1 MSSSS
6 PTTALALFSG
16 GLDSLLACRIVAA
29 QGIRV
34 QALKFVTPFFG
45 YDLLAREED
54 HILEVKEKYDIDVQL
69 IDVTEP
75 YLELLRAPVHGF
87 GKHFNPCVDCKI
99 FLLSRARQ
107 MMDRFKASFL
117 ITGEVIGQRPMSQR
131 RDTLFLIQRESGC
144 KEILVRPLCARNLPP
159 TGPELAGLIDRNR
172 LLGFS
177 GRGRSAQMQLAADLG
192 ISDYPSPAGGC
203 TLTDPVLGERIKR
216 YYQSND
222 TIRAED
228 IRLLLVGRQFV
239 LPRGGWLALGRNQA
253 ENRQVEKLQH
263 DGDIIL
269 RCLDRPGPT
278 GLLRRSGGREDLD
291 TAAGIMARYAKK
303 EPDLP
308 LKTRVEATTPGRT
321 ITLAG
326 LPLTDGELLSLRR

>member
-6 PTTALALFSG
+6 TTALALFSG
-16 GLDSLLACRIVAA
+16 GLDSLLACRTVAA

-45 YDLLAREED
+45 YDLLAREKE
-54 HILEVKEKYDIDVQL
+54 HILEVKEKYGIDLQL
-69 IDVTEP
+69 VDVTEP
-75 YLELLRAPVHGF
+75 YLELLRAPAHGF

-107 MMDRFKASFL
+107 MMDQFQASFL

-144 KEILVRPLCARNLPP
+144 KEILVRPLCAKNLPP
-159 TGPELAGLIDRNR
+159 TRPELDGLIDRDR

-177 GRGRSAQMQLAADLG
+177 GRGRSAQMQLATDLG

-203 TLTDPVLGERIKR
+203 TLTDPVLGERIRR
-216 YYQSND
+216 YYQTSD
-222 TIRAED
+222 TIRAAD

-239 LPRGGWLALGRNQA
+239 LPQGGWLALGRNQA
-253 ENRQVEKLQH
+253 ENQQVEKLQQE
-263 DGDIIL
+263 GDTIL
-269 RCLDRPGPT
+269 NCLDRPGPT
-278 GLLRRSGGREDLD
+278 GLLRRSGGRQDLD
-291 TAAGIMARYAKK
+291 IAARIMARYAKK
-303 EPDLP
+303 GGDLP
-308 LKTRVEATTPGRT
+308 LKTRVEATTPDKT

-326 LPLTDGELLSLRR
+326 LPLTGGELLSLQR